1 MSDETVRLTYSEL
14 AKARG
19 ITLAAA
25 RRMTLRHK
33 WPKQVGNDGLSHVL
47 VPASA
52 VARPEHNSTGSS
64 TDDASGDIR
73 HAGTAAGR
81 VNGIS
86 AAPGD
91 GTDDITAAVR
101 SLSDA
106 VASLGAQLMRERER
120 ADFAESCLQ

>member
-52 VARPEHNSTGSS
+52 LARPEYDGTGSG
-64 TDDASGDIR
+64 TDGAPGDARYAD
-73 HAGTAAGR
+73 TADGR
-81 VNGIS
+81 VNGTG

-91 GTDDITAAVR
+91 GTGDITAAVR

-106 VASLGAQLMRERER
+106 VASLG
-120 ADFAESCLQ
+120 